1 MRASEVRAAIVT
13 AVESAEPVAKASSS
27 DVFTYFQPGMRE
39 VNMARDRVF
48 IVQIATPPLRSKT
61 LITTDLYECMWD
73 VIVLYQDA
81 PGVIDRLSTDTE
93 SVSQKLEG
101 LALSNAEIEAVFVE
115 SGTVAQTDGQIEVI
129 LTVRTMYRLTAGV

>member
-1 MRASEVRAAIVT
+1 MRASAVRAAIRA
-13 AVESAEPVAKASSS
+13 AVESATPISKASRS
-27 DVFTYFQPGMRE
+27 DVFTYFQPGMRD

-48 IVQIATPPLRSKT
+48 LVQITTPPMRSKIV
-61 LITTDLYECMWD
+61 ITTDLYECTWD

-101 LALSNAEIEAVFVE
+101 LAFDNAEIELVSIDGGSV
-115 SGTVAQTDGQIEVI
+115 GQTEGQIEVI
-129 LTVRTMYRLTAGV
+129 LNVRTVYRLTAGV

>member
-1 MRASEVRAAIVT
+1 MRASEVRSAIVT
-13 AVESAEPVAKASSS
+13 AVESATPVAKASAS

-48 IVQIATPPLRSKT
+48 VVQITSPPLRSKT

-81 PGVIDRLSTDTE
+81 PGVIDRLATDTE

-101 LALSNAEIEAVFVE
+101 LALANAEIEAVFVE

-129 LTVRTMYRLTAGV
+129 LTIRTMYRLTAGV